1 MRSVVE
7 EFGEFVLSWR
17 IGVEDKGAVGVEGD
31 FPGFPGFE
39 GFPKLALVRV
49 EVRRP
54 VRDLEF
60 ELRGIGFFGFPP
72 APFGLGT
79 DGFEGLD
86 VERRAGRWGYR
97 EEAFP
102 ETVEAEEEFDFFGA
116 QDFAGDLHGGFAL
129 GAEEGIFSPDAQD
142 EVAPERAKLAVG
154 FGSGGYGDWRSDSG
168 LAAAGA
174 GLKRWQKRVAFLFEA
189 AESV

>member
-97 EEAFP
+97 EEAFLNP
-102 ETVEAEEEFDFFGA
+102 LHPRSARPMKPTRQSNFLAIAITATYLRYAEWIVKGA
-116 QDFAGDLHGGFAL
+116 QRVECIYLIIADGKAG
-129 GAEEGIFSPDAQD
+129 
-142 EVAPERAKLAVG
+142 
-154 FGSGGYGDWRSDSG
+154 
-168 LAAAGA
+168 
-174 GLKRWQKRVAFLFEA
+174 
-189 AESV
+189 

>member
-97 EEAFP
+97 EEAFLNP
-102 ETVEAEEEFDFFGA
+102 LHPRSARPMKPTRQSNFLAISSFSMPAFFRFLSAVASWNGSNAKRENAVSVQAMVFIGCLLRFDDSEFRI
-116 QDFAGDLHGGFAL
+116 L
-129 GAEEGIFSPDAQD
+129 
-142 EVAPERAKLAVG
+142 
-154 FGSGGYGDWRSDSG
+154 
-168 LAAAGA
+168 
-174 GLKRWQKRVAFLFEA
+174 
-189 AESV
+189 